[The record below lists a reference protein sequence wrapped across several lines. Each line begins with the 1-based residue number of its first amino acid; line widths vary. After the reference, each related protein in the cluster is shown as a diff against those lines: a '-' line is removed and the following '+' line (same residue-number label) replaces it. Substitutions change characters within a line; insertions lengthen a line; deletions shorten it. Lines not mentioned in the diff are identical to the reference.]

1 MPAAAQRGLWPEAQD
16 TCTSLGLMLTV
27 VLSVALARGLLRRH
41 VHGPAAHAFVLEGLA
56 TFQLC
61 FCTHELQLMG
71 EQEPGHPTW
80 PLTLTYFFSLV
91 HGLTL
96 AGTSS
101 NPCGVMMQLLLGEM
115 APEAGAARLLAQLVA
130 ALGSRYCVGALWGL
144 GLTGYHVGERSL
156 ACRNPIHVDLPKAVV
171 VEAICSFIFHSV
183 LLHCQEVRAKLRI
196 HMLAALITFLVY
208 AGGSLTGAIFN
219 PALAL
224 SLHFKCF
231 DEAFLQFF
239 IVYWLAP
246 SLGILLMIL
255 TFSLFLPWLYNNHT
269 PNKKE

>member
-208 AGGSLTGAIFN
+208 AGLCYSHQTLGSPGPL
-219 PALAL
+219 
-224 SLHFKCF
+224 
-231 DEAFLQFF
+231 
-239 IVYWLAP
+239 
-246 SLGILLMIL
+246 
-255 TFSLFLPWLYNNHT
+255 
-269 PNKKE
+269 

>member
-1 MPAAAQRGLWPEAQD
+1 MTTLRGLWPEVQD
-16 TCTSLGLMLTV
+16 TCTSLGLMLSI
-27 VLSVALARGLLRRH
+27 VLSVALARGVLQRH
-41 VHGPAAHAFVLEGLA
+41 VHRPTAHTFVLEFLA

-61 FCTHELQLMG
+61 FCTLELQLLG
-71 EQEPGHPTW
+71 EQEPAHPTW
-80 PLTLTYFFSLV
+80 SLTLTYFFSLV

-96 AGTSS
+96 VGTAS
-101 NPCGVMMQLLLGEM
+101 NPCGVMMQMMLGGM
-115 APEAGAARLLAQLVA
+115 SPETGAMRLLAQLMA
-130 ALGSRYCVGALWGL
+130 ALGSRYCIGALWSL
-144 GLTGYHVGERSL
+144 GLTRYHVGERTF
-156 ACRNPIHVDLPKAVV
+156 ACRNPMHVDLPKAVV
-171 VEAICSFIFHSV
+171 VEAICSFIFHSA
-183 LLHCQEVRAKLRI
+183 LLHFQEVGTKLRI

-231 DEAFLQFF
+231 DEDFLQFF

-269 PNKKE
+269 TNKKE

>member
-1 MPAAAQRGLWPEAQD
+1 MTALRGLWPEMQD
-16 TCTSLGLMLTV
+16 TCISLGLMLSI
-27 VLSVALARGLLRRH
+27 VLFMGLARVVTRQQLNR
-41 VHGPAAHAFVLEGLA
+41 PTAHAFVLEFLA

-61 FCTHELQLMG
+61 FCTHELQLLS
-71 EQEPGHPTW
+71 EQEPLHPTW

-96 AGTSS
+96 VGTSS
-101 NPCGVMMQLLLGEM
+101 NPCGVMMQMMLGGMSAET
-115 APEAGAARLLAQLVA
+115 GAMRLLAQLI
-130 ALGSRYCVGALWGL
+130 GAL
-144 GLTGYHVGERSL
+144 
-156 ACRNPIHVDLPKAVV
+156 
-171 VEAICSFIFHSV
+171 CSSA
-183 LLHCQEVRAKLRI
+183 LLHFQEVRTKLRI
-196 HMLAALITFLVY
+196 HLLSALITFLVY
-208 AGGSLTGAIFN
+208 AGGSLTGAVFN

-255 TFSLFLPWLYNNHT
+255 MFSFFLPWLYNNHT
-269 PNKKE
+269 INKKE

>member
-1 MPAAAQRGLWPEAQD
+1 MTALRGLWPEMQD
-16 TCTSLGLMLTV
+16 TCISLGLMLSI
-27 VLSVALARGLLRRH
+27 VLFMGLARVVTRQQLNR
-41 VHGPAAHAFVLEGLA
+41 PTAHAFILEFLA

-61 FCTHELQLMG
+61 FCTHELQLLS
-71 EQEPGHPTW
+71 EQEPLHPTW

-96 AGTSS
+96 VGTSS
-101 NPCGVMMQLLLGEM
+101 NPCGVMMQMMLGGMSAET
-115 APEAGAARLLAQLVA
+115 GAMRLLAQLIG
-130 ALGSRYCVGALWGL
+130 ALCSRYCMGALWSL
-144 GLTGYHVGERSL
+144 GLTKYHVSERSF
-156 ACRNPIHVDLPKAVV
+156 ACRNPIQVDLPKAVII
-171 VEAICSFIFHSV
+171 EAVSSFIFHSA
-183 LLHCQEVRAKLRI
+183 LLHFQEVRTKLRI
-196 HMLAALITFLVY
+196 HLLSALITFLVY
-208 AGGSLTGAIFN
+208 AGGSLTGAVFN

-255 TFSLFLPWLYNNHT
+255 MFSFFLPWLYNNHT
-269 PNKKE
+269 INKKE

>member
-1 MPAAAQRGLWPEAQD
+1 MAAQRGLWPGALD
-16 TCTSLGLMLTV
+16 TCTSLGLMLTA
-27 VLSVALARGLLRRH
+27 VLSVALARGALGRH
-41 VHGPAAHAFVLEGLA
+41 VRRPAAHAFALECLA

-61 FCTHELQLMG
+61 VCTHELQLMG

-80 PLTLTYFFSLV
+80 PLTLTYFFALV

-96 AGTSS
+96 VGTSC
-101 NPCGVMMQLLLGEM
+101 NPCGVMMQMLQGEM
-115 APEAGAARLLAQLVA
+115 PPEGGAVRLTAQLLA
-130 ALGSRYCVGALWGL
+130 ALGSRYCMGALWGL
-144 GLTGYHVGERSL
+144 GLARYHAGDRGS
-156 ACRNPIHVDLPKAVV
+156 ACRNPLHVDLPKAVV
-171 VEAICSFIFHSV
+171 VEAVCSFIFHSV
-183 LLHCQEVRAKLRI
+183 LLHSQEVRAKLRI
-196 HMLAALITFLVY
+196 HVLAALITFLVY

-246 SLGILLMIL
+246 SLGILLMIV